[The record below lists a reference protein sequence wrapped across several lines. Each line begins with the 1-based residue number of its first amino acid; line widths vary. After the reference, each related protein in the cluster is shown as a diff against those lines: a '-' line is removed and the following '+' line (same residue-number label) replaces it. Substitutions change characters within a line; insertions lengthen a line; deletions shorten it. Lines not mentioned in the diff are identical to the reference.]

1 MRSWRE
7 VVDEL
12 HALIEVTTAAA
23 VPLVAKGRSGSLGE
37 HGPIGER
44 VVARDDVRE
53 IRVAFPPD
61 IAKMDAPC
69 GGLVGLV
76 VHLRM
81 RPWAAMSQHGL
92 SLCMCCAAHA
102 YGCTAAGMHMNVFF
116 MTAHSDLGK
125 IVQIIDPTQVLI
137 ETRNY
142 NLDRRGATRCDAR
155 QQEWNEGVVHD

>member
-1 MRSWRE
+1 MGE

-76 VHLRM
+76 VH
-81 RPWAAMSQHGL
+81 
-92 SLCMCCAAHA
+92 
-102 YGCTAAGMHMNVFF
+102 
-116 MTAHSDLGK
+116 SDLGK